1 VNVFFHGATRSVSG
15 SLHLLEVQG
24 RRWLLDCGLF
34 QGRRQDMYDCNAGV
48 VPEPARLTGVILSH
62 AHVDHSGRL
71 PRLVK
76 LGYRGPI
83 YASPATIDLCAL
95 LLDDSAYVLR
105 TQTRILNLRRAQ
117 RNLPPLP
124 DLYGEEDVAQ
134 TLQQMAPVAWGAPVT
149 LAPGLSVEFL
159 PAGHIL
165 GASIIVVREE
175 SVNGRC
181 TLVFSGD
188 IGRAG
193 DWILPDPAV
202 VAEAQHVIV
211 ESTYGDKTHR
221 PYPYARAEF
230 ARNIGAT
237 LRGGGIVVIP
247 AFSVGRTQR
256 VIYELHAMMTAG
268 ELPATP
274 VYVDSP
280 LSVEACTRFVNHADA
295 LRPLP
300 EGTHTFTW
308 LDAHNVVSSEES
320 RQLRTQ
326 PGPFIVITASG
337 MCEAGRVLHHLSR
350 SLPDAASRVV
360 FVGFCAEGT
369 LGRWLRDGHDSARI
383 NGDVIPVR
391 AAIDQFD
398 SFSSHADQPGL
409 LDWVCAHS
417 AARSVFLVHGEEPQT
432 FALAEQLERRIG
444 AEVIV
449 PFAGEGFALTPYG
462 VHSVLP

>member
-1 VNVFFHGATRSVSG
+1 MNVFFHGATRSVSG
-15 SLHLLEVQG
+15 SLHVVEARGQ
-24 RRWLLDCGLF
+24 RWLLDCGLF
-34 QGRRQDMYDCNAGV
+34 QGRRQDMYDRNAGV
-48 VPEPARLTGVILSH
+48 PVAPAQVTGVLLSH

-83 YASPATIDLCAL
+83 YATPATIDLCAL

-105 TQTRILNLRRAQ
+105 TQTRILNLRRAP

-134 TLQQMAPVAWGAPVT
+134 TLRQMVPVAWGTPVT
-149 LAPGLSVEFL
+149 LGPGLTAEFL

-165 GASIIVVREE
+165 GASVIVLREQA
-175 SVNGRC
+175 GAAPC
-181 TLVFSGD
+181 TLAFSGD
-188 IGRAG
+188 IGRPG

-202 VAEAQHVIV
+202 QAGAHHVIV

-221 PYPYARAEF
+221 PYQYARAEF
-230 ARNIGAT
+230 AKNVGAT

-256 VIYELHAMMTAG
+256 VIYELHAMIAAG
-268 ELPATP
+268 DVPPTP
-274 VYVDSP
+274 VFVDSP
-280 LSVEACTRFVNHADA
+280 LSVEACIRFVNHADA
-295 LRPLP
+295 LRPLAH
-300 EGTHTFTW
+300 GAHSFAW

-320 RQLRTQ
+320 RLLRAR

-337 MCEAGRVLHHLSR
+337 MCEAGRVLHHLKR
-350 SLPDAASRVV
+350 ALPDAHSRVV
-360 FVGFCAEGT
+360 FVGFCAEDT

-383 NGDVIPVR
+383 NGDVVPVR

-409 LDWVCAHS
+409 LDWVGAHG

-432 FALAEQLERRIG
+432 FALAEQLERRIA

-449 PFAGEGFALTPYG
+449 PFSGEGFTLTPDG
-462 VHSVLP
+462 VHSIHQ